1 MQRKPR
7 KKELPTNKTG
17 EVASVQIE
25 IQAEGLPS
33 QASVTGQQTLV
44 SPQGRQY
51 TILKTTEV
59 DASDQP
65 KRKASK
71 ARQ

>member
-7 KKELPTNKTG
+7 KKELPTNTATG
-17 EVASVQIE
+17 VIPVQTDA
-25 IQAEGLPS
+25 QAEGLPL
-33 QASVTGQQTLV
+33 QAAVTGQQTLV
-44 SPQGRQY
+44 SPQGHKY

>member
-7 KKELPTNKTG
+7 KKALPTNTTTG
-17 EVASVQIE
+17 VTPVQIDA
-25 IQAEGLPS
+25 QAEGLPS
-33 QASVTGQQTLV
+33 QPSVTGQQTLV
-44 SPQGRQY
+44 SPQGHKY
-51 TILKTTEV
+51 TILKTTEM

>member
-7 KKELPTNKTG
+7 KKELPTSTATG
-17 EVASVQIE
+17 VTPVQIDT
-25 IQAEGLPS
+25 QAEGLPS
-33 QASVTGQQTLV
+33 QASVTGQQILV
-44 SPQGRQY
+44 SPQGHKY

-65 KRKASK
+65 KRKTSK